1 MIAVIDYGAGNL
13 RSVVRALHHVGATLH
28 ITDDPAVVAAA
39 DGVVLPGVGATR
51 DTMNELGRRGL
62 LDIIPQVI
70 RNDTPFLAVCVGMQ
84 VLATAS
90 EEFGEHACL
99 NIVPGVVRRLP
110 ASAGKVPQIGWN
122 QVRYTR
128 AHPLL
133 AGIPDNTDFYFV
145 HSFRVDTPACDIVV
159 GETEYGEW
167 FPSIISHGSMFA
179 TQFHPEK
186 SGRSGL
192 QLYRNFV
199 ALVEEQPVADA
210 AVGREAMPASPSF
223 RRAR

>member
-28 ITDDPAVVAAA
+28 ITDDPDIIATA
-39 DGVVLPGVGATR
+39 DAVVLPGVGATR
-51 DTMNELGRRGL
+51 DTMQELGRRGL
-62 LDIIPQVI
+62 LDVIPQVI
-70 RNDTPFLAVCVGMQ
+70 QNNTPFLAVCVGMQ
-84 VLATAS
+84 VLAAAS

-128 AHPLL
+128 DHPLL
-133 AGIPDNTDFYFV
+133 AGIPNNTDFYFV
-145 HSFRVDTPACDIVV
+145 HSYVVDTPAHDIVV
-159 GETEYGEW
+159 GETEYGRW
-167 FPSIISHGSMFA
+167 FPSIIAQGSMFA

-186 SGRSGL
+186 SGRWGL
-192 QLYRNFV
+192 QVYRNFV
-199 ALVEEQPVADA
+199 QLAQEQPVADA
-210 AVGREAMPASPSF
+210 AVGREATVASPSF
-223 RRAR
+223 RPVR